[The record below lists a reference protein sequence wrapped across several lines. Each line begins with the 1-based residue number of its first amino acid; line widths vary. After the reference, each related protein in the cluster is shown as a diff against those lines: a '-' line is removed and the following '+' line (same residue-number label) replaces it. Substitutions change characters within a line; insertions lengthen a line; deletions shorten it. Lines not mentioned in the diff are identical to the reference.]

1 VFVVNNQQGFCILDG
16 SITRVI
22 SASQF
27 VTFLTQIEHERVA
40 LRKNFKKGLIMST
53 LDQPIL
59 IANSNYHVGHQV
71 AIFVAK
77 EQGYFSQEGLQ
88 EYEYDSRGLIPG
100 PIEREGLAMA
110 IKNHGVDIAPAVD
123 VEAAIYQRSLGADV
137 YIVGGWRYTPFL
149 KWYGAKHVTDMS
161 KLRGGRIGM
170 REKEGLVEVFI
181 TDALRQAGVDP
192 NKEVQWVYDPVFGYR
207 NNRAHMEM
215 LCSGKIDA
223 ITSQPPFS
231 DQLEDEGYP
240 MILDPNMIF
249 PRRPGKLTVAT
260 GQMIEK
266 RTEELKAYF
275 RAIIR
280 SFWFMR
286 DVKQFG
292 YLKHL
297 EARLRK
303 TNTHNEDE
311 RGVVAIV
318 TSPDR
323 LDSWALPIDGGVAA
337 SAIERIVDE
346 MVKGGKLAR
355 AISVKDILRD
365 GPVTEAFREVSA
377 RPELKPAR
385 DIALAA
391 QEKYG
396 F

>member
-1 VFVVNNQQGFCILDG
+1 
-16 SITRVI
+16 
-22 SASQF
+22 
-27 VTFLTQIEHERVA
+27 
-40 LRKNFKKGLIMST
+40 MST

-59 IANSNYHVGHQV
+59 IANSNYHVGHQI

-77 EQGYFSQEGLQ
+77 ERGFFSEEGLN
-88 EYEYDSRGLIPG
+88 EFEYDSRGLIPG

-181 TDALRQAGVDP
+181 TDALRQAGVEP
-192 NKEVQWVYDPVFGYR
+192 FKEVQWVYDPVFGYR
-207 NNRAHMEM
+207 NNPAHMEM
-215 LCSGKIDA
+215 LRSGNIDA
-223 ITSQPPFS
+223 ITSQPPYS
-231 DQLEDEGYP
+231 DQLEREGYP
-240 MILDPNMIF
+240 MILDPNKIF

-266 RTEELKAYF
+266 RADELKAYF

-280 SFWFMR
+280 AFWFMR
-286 DVKQFG
+286 DVKNFEF
-292 YLKHL
+292 LKDL

-323 LDSWALPIDGGVAA
+323 VESWALPIDGAVAP

-355 AISVKDILRD
+355 SLPVKDILRD
-365 GPVTEAFREVSA
+365 EPVKQACREVSA
-377 RPELKPAR
+377 RPELKSALN
-385 DIALAA
+385 IALAA
-391 QEKYG
+391 EQKYG

>member
-1 VFVVNNQQGFCILDG
+1 
-16 SITRVI
+16 
-22 SASQF
+22 
-27 VTFLTQIEHERVA
+27 
-40 LRKNFKKGLIMST
+40 MST

-59 IANSNYHVGHQV
+59 IANSNYHVGHQI

-77 EQGYFSQEGLQ
+77 EQGFFSEEGLK
-88 EYEYDSRGLIPG
+88 EFDYDSRGLIPG
-100 PIEREGLAMA
+100 PIERDGLAMA

-123 VEAAIYQRSLGADV
+123 VEAAIYQRSLGTDV
-137 YIVGGWRYTPFL
+137 YITGGWRYTPFL

-161 KLRGGRIGM
+161 KLRGGSIGM

-192 NKEVQWVYDPVFGYR
+192 NKEVQRVYDPVFGYR
-207 NNRAHMEM
+207 NNPVHMER
-215 LCSGKIDA
+215 LRSGKIDA
-223 ITSQPPFS
+223 ITSQPPYA
-231 DQLEDEGYP
+231 DQLEREGYP
-240 MILDPNMIF
+240 MILDPNKIF

-266 RTEELKAYF
+266 RADELKAYF

-280 SFWFMR
+280 AFWFMR
-286 DVKQFG
+286 DVKSFE
-292 YLKHL
+292 YLKDL

-323 LDSWALPIDGGVAA
+323 VESWALPIDGGVAP
-337 SAIERIVDE
+337 SAIERIVGE

-355 AISVKDILRD
+355 PIPAKDILRD
-365 GPVTEAFREVSA
+365 EPVKQAYRDVSA
-377 RPELKPAR
+377 RPELKSALN
-385 DIALAA
+385 IALAA
-391 QEKYG
+391 EQKYG